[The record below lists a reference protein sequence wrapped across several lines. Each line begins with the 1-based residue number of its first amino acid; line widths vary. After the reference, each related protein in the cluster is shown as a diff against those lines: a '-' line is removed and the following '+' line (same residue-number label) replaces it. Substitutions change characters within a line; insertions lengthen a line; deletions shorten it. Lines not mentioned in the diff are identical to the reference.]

1 MPDANVLVI
10 GSGVAGLTYAL
21 KAAEFTRVRL
31 ITKKENTESNTN
43 YAQGGIAA
51 VMAPDDAPELHVADT
66 LTAGAGLCHRD
77 AVEELV
83 REGPERIRELIAWGA
98 RFSLEQEEAG
108 LTPDKATGQVREA
121 GARLSLGRE
130 GGHSRRRI
138 VHAKDLTGR
147 EVERT
152 LVTAV
157 QQHPNITVLEH
168 HIAVDLL
175 CHDRGGVQVHG
186 ATVLDTR
193 SAEVRT
199 FLADAVVLATGGCG
213 QVYLHTTNP
222 PIATGDGV
230 AIAYRAGARIA
241 NMEFIQ
247 FHPTTLYHPAA
258 RSFLISEAVRGEG
271 AVLRLK
277 NGESFMERYHPL
289 ASLAPRDVVARAI
302 DAELK
307 ESGDDCVYLDLTHLE
322 PATIRNRFPHIYG
335 RCLEYGIDITREPIP
350 IVPAAHYSC
359 GGVLTDLEARTSID
373 RLYAVGEVACTGV
386 HGANRLASNS
396 LLEALVFAHRAAAS
410 THRLLETRPA
420 RTERPAA
427 TGREE
432 LARRENEVSPEFPD
446 LLKRLLQTLMWTH
459 VGIVRSD
466 RRLHQALR
474 EVQILNDAAESL
486 FGSSRVT
493 EGTLELR
500 NLARVALLII
510 RSALLRKES
519 RGLHYNLDYPNR
531 DDERFLHD
539 TVVEKGPE

>member
-1 MPDANVLVI
+1 
-10 GSGVAGLTYAL
+10 
-21 KAAEFTRVRL
+21 
-31 ITKKENTESNTN
+31 
-43 YAQGGIAA
+43 
-51 VMAPDDAPELHVADT
+51 
-66 LTAGAGLCHRD
+66 
-77 AVEELV
+77 
-83 REGPERIRELIAWGA
+83 
-98 RFSLEQEEAG
+98 
-108 LTPDKATGQVREA
+108 
-121 GARLSLGRE
+121 
-130 GGHSRRRI
+130 
-138 VHAKDLTGR
+138 
-147 EVERT
+147 
-152 LVTAV
+152 
-157 QQHPNITVLEH
+157 
-168 HIAVDLL
+168 
-175 CHDRGGVQVHG
+175 
-186 ATVLDTR
+186 
-193 SAEVRT
+193 
-199 FLADAVVLATGGCG
+199 
-213 QVYLHTTNP
+213 
-222 PIATGDGV
+222 
-230 AIAYRAGARIA
+230 
-241 NMEFIQ
+241 MEFIQ
-247 FHPTTLYHPAA
+247 FHPTTLYHPEA

-277 NGESFMERYHPL
+277 NGQSFMERYHPL

-307 ESGDDCVYLDLTHLE
+307 ESGDDCVYLDLTHLDA
-322 PATIRNRFPHIYG
+322 ATIRDRFPHIYS
-335 RCLEYGIDITREPIP
+335 RCLEYGLDITREAIP

-359 GGVLTDLEARTSID
+359 GGVLTDLEARTSIE

-410 THRLLETRPA
+410 THRLLETRPT
-420 RTERPAA
+420 REERPAPG

-432 LARRENEVSPEFPD
+432 LARGENEVSPEFPD

-531 DDERFLHD
+531 DDEHFLHD
-539 TVVEKGPE
+539 TVVEK